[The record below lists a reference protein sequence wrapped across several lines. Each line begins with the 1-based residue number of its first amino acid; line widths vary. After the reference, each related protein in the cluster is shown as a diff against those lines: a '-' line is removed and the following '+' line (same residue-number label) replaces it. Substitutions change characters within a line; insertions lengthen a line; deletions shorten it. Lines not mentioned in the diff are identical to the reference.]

1 MTLVFEFAYNEFVEK
16 TQTQKSFYFKIFIIV
31 FLLLLSFGSGIFLI
45 LYQNK
50 PLKTAEPPRNRPLDT
65 SDFSPTG
72 YIQPLDKNATTKS
85 IYSSRA
91 QIRGQVVSVTNQVM
105 KVQVGKKQLDIK
117 LPSQVSLK
125 CVPLTFTSPD
135 GKTTYPADKIFMD
148 FRNLTAQDKGRLI
161 TPQEV
166 VQKFPAQSQITLQV
180 NVDDKDRMEAYFLV
194 GYGCIE

>member
-1 MTLVFEFAYNEFVEK
+1 MGNS
-16 TQTQKSFYFKIFIIV
+16 QTQKSFYLKIILIV

-50 PLKTAEPPRNRPLDT
+50 PLKTSEPPKNRALDT

-72 YIQPLDKNATTKS
+72 YIQPLDKNAFTKS
-85 IYSSRA
+85 IYSARA
-91 QIRGQVVSVTNQVM
+91 QIRGQVASVINQMM
-105 KVQVGKKQLDIK
+105 KVQVGKKLLDIK
-117 LPSQVSLK
+117 IPAQVSFK

-161 TPQEV
+161 TPAEV
-166 VQKFPAQSQITLQV
+166 IQKFPVLSEITLQV
-180 NVDDKDRMEAYFLV
+180 KVDDQDRMEGYFLV
-194 GYGCIE
+194 GYGCSE